1 MTDSLTAISQRAESA
16 LWNALLPGVLTPS
29 KPAAVA
35 KQGGRKPTL
44 SSAYRARLLELL
56 KSLND
61 DEGQV
66 SSQTILWFVER
77 GGVGFQKRK
86 GEGLVSSNCAL
97 ASATPAAPT
106 PRSPMICLVDAWR
119 HTPILLSSLAIA
131 SSYPPGLFDV
141 HQVCQA

>member
-16 LWNALLPGVLTPS
+16 LWNALLPGAPTLS

-66 SSQTILWFVER
+66 SSQTIWWLVERGHFVER
-77 GGVGFQKRK
+77 GWFPQIVLWRQPP
-86 GEGLVSSNCAL
+86 LPHPLL
-97 ASATPAAPT
+97 AVP
-106 PRSPMICLVDAWR
+106 
-119 HTPILLSSLAIA
+119 
-131 SSYPPGLFDV
+131 
-141 HQVCQA
+141 